1 MAPSSQQDVV
11 GGLAKL
17 PVDVLLNVFDDCD
30 VADILNLA
38 LVSNQN

>member
-1 MAPSSQQDVV
+1 MAPSSQQDAA

-30 VADILNLA
+30 VGDILNLA
-38 LVSNQN
+38 SVSNQN